1 MQTQE
6 ETSSKKPWV
15 KYLVVS
21 VIGLVAA
28 FLICVLKGIFRET
41 DAATIVRIV
50 SDAFTLI
57 GILWICFGALT
68 VLNKAGAFD
77 GLGYSF
83 QSMLRVW
90 RNKTKEDGKPNSYYD
105 YKKAAD
111 AKRKRAWH
119 LIIVGAAFLV
129 VAIVLVIIHSSM
141 A

>member
-1 MQTQE
+1 MQKQE
-6 ETSSKKPWV
+6 ETSSKPWV
-15 KYLVVS
+15 KYLVTS
-21 VIGLVAA
+21 LFGLAAA
-28 FLICVLKGIFRET
+28 FLICVLKGIFRES
-41 DAATIVRIV
+41 DAASIVRIL
-50 SDAFTLI
+50 SDGFTLV
-57 GILWICFGALT
+57 GILWVCFGALT

-111 AKRKRAWH
+111 NKRKRAWH

-129 VAIVLVIIHSSM
+129 VSIVLVIIHSSI